1 MNARSDSNCR
11 KGDLLVLTSTVC
23 WGSSYYFI
31 KVALEHL
38 TSFNLMALRFTLAF
52 VLTGL
57 IFNQTLRKMRLKD
70 LGHGLRLALALFT
83 GNALL
88 TYALGMTSIAN
99 AGFLT
104 GFTVVFVA
112 AIHAI
117 LTRTFPAK
125 YLLAGLLLALAGV
138 GVLTLKGG
146 FTMQRGDVLCLLGAF
161 MFAVHI
167 FFAERAGRESDAL
180 GACILQF
187 GFIAVFSWAGTFLF
201 EHPILPTTGKALAT
215 VVALAVFG
223 SSIGFI
229 CQLVGQRYTTP
240 TRTAFIFLMEP
251 LFALLFAY
259 LFAGEA
265 LTLRTAIGGALII
278 GGVYASGREKG
289 GAACS

>member
-1 MNARSDSNCR
+1 MKAFIDLPRN

-23 WGSSYYFI
+23 WGASYSLI
-31 KVALEHL
+31 TIALSYL
-38 TSFNLMALRFTLAF
+38 ASFNLMALRFTLAF
-52 VLTGL
+52 LLTGL
-57 IFNQTLRKMRLKD
+57 IFNKTLRKMRLKD
-70 LGHGLRLALALFT
+70 CGHGLGLALALFT

-112 AIHAI
+112 AINAAM
-117 LTRTFPAK
+117 TRTLPGK
-125 YLLAGLLLALAGV
+125 PLLAGLLLSLLGV
-138 GVLTLKGG
+138 GALTLKGG
-146 FTMQRGDVLCLLGAF
+146 FTMQRGDALCLLGAF

-167 FFAERAGRESDAL
+167 FLAERAGRESDAL

-187 GFIAVFSWAGTFLF
+187 GFIALFSWLGTLLF
-201 EHPILPTTGKALAT
+201 EQPMLPPTGKALAA
-215 VVALAVFG
+215 VCALAVFG

-229 CQLVGQRYTTP
+229 CQLLGQRFTTP

-265 LTLRTAIGGALII
+265 VTLRTALGGALVI
-278 GGVYASGREKG
+278 GGVYASGRGAKG
-289 GAACS
+289 AGG